1 MNAAHTPGITGR
13 SRFPGAIPRYNGRMT
28 DGLRER
34 YDSDAGARAYA
45 RKYDGRWSRRLSSRR
60 EMNLVRWA
68 MTTGREAGG
77 GGGGGPPSPTG
88 TVLDVPCAAGR
99 LVPVL
104 LEHADRVTAVDRSPA
119 MVAVA
124 REATAG
130 EAAAGRV
137 VVGEGDA
144 MALAFADGAFDTVVC
159 WRLLHHL
166 TERGDRV
173 RVLRELA
180 RTSRRGVVVTF
191 ADAGTWKARF
201 QRWRR
206 RNRRC
211 AKLTTHGLASEARD
225 AGLSLLAT
233 RRLSSLFSLL
243 AAAVLLPD
251 SYPGVNRPGP

>member
-28 DGLRER
+28 DGLRAR
-34 YDSDAGARAYA
+34 YDSEAGARAYA

-68 MTTGREAGG
+68 MTKVREAGGGGG

-104 LEHADRVTAVDRSPA
+104 LESADRVTAIDRSPA

-144 MALAFADGAFDTVVC
+144 MALPFADGAFETVVC

-166 TERGDRV
+166 TERADRV

-211 AKLTTHGLASEARD
+211 AKLSTQDLTSEARD

-243 AAAVLLPD
+243 AAAVLLPA
-251 SYPGVNRPGP
+251 VRPRA